1 MSSRRQW
8 QRRPEIDRHRL
19 LELARESAAVAGL
32 VIHDHDYP
40 AYRPAVFA
48 CCYAVIRVGEGARRL
63 DRGSRRRLR
72 SASLAVWEEWR
83 NTLAHDLGVV
93 DHYQVLRMVAEEL
106 PLLVGDLERLA
117 R

>member
-63 DRGSRRRLR
+63 DSRSRRRLR
-72 SASLAVWEEWR
+72 SVSLAVWAEWR
-83 NTLAHDLGVV
+83 NTLAHDLEML
-93 DHYQVLRMVAEEL
+93 DDSAVLRMVGEEL
-106 PLLVGDLERLA
+106 PLLLGDLERLA
-117 R
+117 G

>member
-48 CCYAVIRVGEGARRL
+48 CCYAVIRIGEGARRL

-72 SASLAVWEEWR
+72 SVSLAVWAEWR
-83 NTLAHDLGVV
+83 NTLAHDLEML
-93 DHYQVLRMVAEEL
+93 DDSSVLRMVAEEL
-106 PLLVGDLERLA
+106 PLLLGDLERLA